1 MVKTGVMA
9 SILSLIRGLPYQA
22 KQLLLP
28 CVDLFIL
35 VGAGLLSGHL
45 FVPAPD
51 IDVIWLAAFAVIGIA
66 FFKFSGVYR
75 AVVSESDPLAAS
87 WKFLAGAG
95 GCFAGYYFAVGY
107 NSLSV
112 VVSIIFSVVF
122 LVGIRL
128 VAQARGSDRKKTRRR
143 IAIYGAGAGGM
154 QLDAAI
160 SLSASREVCFFIDD
174 NESLRGR
181 LVRGKPI
188 LSPEDI
194 GPAIIRHNVSEIV
207 LAIPSL
213 KAGQRQKLISRISA
227 LPIKIYT
234 APGLDEMLGG
244 SGVPANFRP
253 LRIDELLG
261 RDPVSPI
268 QALLQGSV
276 QDEVVL
282 VTGAGGSIGSEL
294 CRQIYRMQPRK
305 IVLFDISEHALYEI
319 DRSLRKEMSETAIVP
334 LLGSICD
341 SPLLERI
348 CLQHAVAVVFHAAAY
363 KHVPMVEGNVTE
375 AIKNNVLGTLTLTLV
390 AEKCG
395 AKKFV
400 LVSTDK
406 AVRPTNV
413 MGASKRLCELILQA
427 RASRRCNPGIT
438 YCMVRFGNVL
448 GSSGS
453 VVPLFREQIEQGG
466 PITLTHPEITRY
478 FMSIPEAAQLVLQ
491 AATLVT
497 SGDLFVLDMG
507 DPVLIMDLAKAMIRL
522 SGMSAR
528 NHNNPEGDI
537 EIRISGLRPGEK
549 MYEELLIGENPEAT
563 SHPKIRRAR
572 ESYFPWDNLELGLRE
587 LQLAVT
593 NFDEKTIMT
602 ILEKYVQG
610 FNRSAT
616 SGDIPDGII
625 EFVKTNAVAAQST
638 YFAGN

>member
-1 MVKTGVMA
+1 MA
-9 SILSLIRGLPYQA
+9 SILSSIRRLPYQA

-35 VGAGLLSGHL
+35 VGTGLLAGHL
-45 FVPAPD
+45 FASAPD
-51 IDVIWLAAFAVIGIA
+51 VDVIWLAVFAVIGVA
-66 FFKFSGVYR
+66 FFKIFGVYR
-75 AVVSESDPLAAS
+75 AVVSQSNAFAAF

-95 GCFAGYYFAVGY
+95 GCFVGYYFAIG
-107 NSLSV
+107 STIPSGGL
-112 VVSIIFSVVF
+112 SIILSVVF
-122 LVGIRL
+122 LVGVRL
-128 VAQARGSDRKKTRRR
+128 VAQARGGDRRKAGRR
-143 IAIYGAGAGGM
+143 IAIYGAGAGGI

-160 SLSASREVCFFIDD
+160 GQSTSREVCFFIDD
-174 NESLRGR
+174 NESLHGR
-181 LVRGKPI
+181 LVRGKPV
-188 LSPEDI
+188 LSPKDVE
-194 GPAIIRHNVSEIV
+194 PAIVRHNVSEIV

-227 LPIKIYT
+227 LPVKIYT
-234 APGLDEMLGG
+234 APGLDEIFGG
-244 SGVPANFRP
+244 SGFPADYRP

-268 QALLQGSV
+268 PVLLQGSV

-294 CRQIYRMQPRK
+294 CRQIYRTRPRK

-319 DRSLRKEMSETAIVP
+319 DRSLRSEMSKIEIVP

-341 SPLLERI
+341 SSLLERI
-348 CLQHAVAVVFHAAAY
+348 CLQHAVTVFFHAAAY

-375 AIKNNVLGTLTLTLV
+375 AIKNNVFGTLTLTLA

-427 RASRRCNPGIT
+427 RASLRNNPDIT

-453 VVPLFREQIEQGG
+453 VVPLFREQIQQGG
-466 PITLTHPEITRY
+466 PITLTHPDITRY

-491 AATLVT
+491 AATLAT
-497 SGDLFVLDMG
+497 NGDLFVLDMG
-507 DPVLIMDLAKAMIRL
+507 DPVAIKDLAYAMIRL
-522 SGMSAR
+522 SGLSVR
-528 NHNNPEGDI
+528 DHNNPEGDI
-537 EIRISGLRPGEK
+537 EIRITGLRPGEK
-549 MYEELLIGENPEAT
+549 MYEELLIGENPESTA
-563 SHPKIRRAR
+563 HPKIRRAR
-572 ESYFPWDNLELGLRE
+572 ENYYPWEALEAGLNE
-587 LQLAVT
+587 LRLAVA
-593 NFDEKTIMT
+593 NFDEGSIKIV
-602 ILEKYVQG
+602 LEKYVHG
-610 FNRSAT
+610 FCQCAGSEDIQTGTIESIKAGAT
-616 SGDIPDGII
+616 PAPSLTL
-625 EFVKTNAVAAQST
+625 V
-638 YFAGN
+638 GN

>member
-1 MVKTGVMA
+1 MA
-9 SILSLIRGLPYQA
+9 SILSTIRGLPYQA

-35 VGAGLLSGHL
+35 VGAGLSVGYL
-45 FVPAPD
+45 FVPDPNV
-51 IDVIWLAAFAVIGIA
+51 DVIWLAAFAVISVGFLKI
-66 FFKFSGVYR
+66 SGVYR
-75 AVVSESDPLAAS
+75 DVVSESAPLAAS

-95 GCFAGYYFAVGY
+95 GCFAGYFFAVGSS
-107 NSLSV
+107 NVSMVLS
-112 VVSIIFSVVF
+112 ILFSFVF

-128 VAQARGSDRKKTRRR
+128 AAQARGGDRRKAKKR
-143 IAIYGAGAGGM
+143 IAIYGAGGGGM

-160 SLSASREVCFFIDD
+160 GLSASREVCFFIDD
-174 NESLRGR
+174 KESLRGR
-181 LVRGKPI
+181 LVRGKPV
-188 LSPEDI
+188 LSPEDVE
-194 GPAIIRHNVSEIV
+194 PALVRHNVSEIV
-207 LAIPSL
+207 LAMPSI

-244 SGVPANFRP
+244 TVVPANYRP

-268 QALLQGSV
+268 PALLQGSV

-294 CRQIYRMQPRK
+294 CRQIYRMRPRK

-319 DRSLRKEMSETAIVP
+319 DRSLRKEMSEIEIVP

-341 SPLLERI
+341 RPLLERI
-348 CLQHAVAVVFHAAAY
+348 CLQHAVTVVFHAAAY

-427 RASRRCNPGIT
+427 RASLLSNTDVI

-466 PITLTHPEITRY
+466 PVTLTHPEITRY

-491 AATLVT
+491 AATLARN
-497 SGDLFVLDMG
+497 GDLFVLDMG
-507 DPVLIMDLAKAMIRL
+507 DPVPIMDLAKAMILL
-522 SGMSAR
+522 SGLSVRDHM
-528 NHNNPEGDI
+528 NPEGDI
-537 EIRISGLRPGEK
+537 EVRITGLRPGEK

-563 SHPKIRRAR
+563 AHPKIRRAR
-572 ESYFPWDNLELGLRE
+572 ESYSPWESLEPGLRE
-587 LQLAVT
+587 LQLAAA
-593 NFDEKTIMT
+593 NFDERTIT
-602 ILEKYVQG
+602 TVLAKYVQG
-610 FNRSAT
+610 FNRSVA
-616 SGDIPDGII
+616 SGDSPAGIV
-625 EFVKTNAVAAQST
+625 ESVKGTTNAAPSPFVSIE
-638 YFAGN
+638 GN